1 MDICGL
7 LERINYFLH
16 NPSKPG
22 ALKKHYQLLPQS
34 NKYFLTSF
42 SDDTLLSNDLDS
54 TINVLSFLFQLEG
67 EVVEIVNL

>member
-54 TINVLSFLFQLEG
+54 TINVLSFYFNWKERLLK
-67 EVVEIVNL
+67 L